1 MSLSNAGC
9 RRKKRTQTMIVTMY
23 DYVWFYLLFYFSGM
37 YWRINVFI
45 IYSVNMSI
53 VYFYS
58 KFE

>member
-1 MSLSNAGC
+1 
-9 RRKKRTQTMIVTMY
+9 MY
-23 DYVWFYLLFYFSGM
+23 DYVWFYLLFYFSDM
-37 YWRINVFI
+37 YWRINVFT